1 MVAIGQEEN
10 EMRITADGEDP
21 INGKGP
27 AAERVSR
34 IDNRDLTRDAI
45 NNRGILLSLVHRY
58 LHWQPGSRTLHI
70 RLPGN
75 ELE

>member
-45 NNRGILLSLVHRY
+45 NNRGILLSLV
-58 LHWQPGSRTLHI
+58 LQTAPAIQMVPGYWS
-70 RLPGN
+70 G
-75 ELE
+75 